1 MKNDH
6 LINISPNVTAL
17 PRYLQSDS
25 IAALGVLLLELE
37 ANRKASWVEEDED
50 LDSGEKSNSVRL
62 ARILHEWEDLI
73 SDDYRKVAEACL
85 EFDRHVETLDHPRII
100 LFGRD
105 NSLTTP
111 LKFPPSRTADRN
123 LFDDDDGIPE
133 DKERKAASVF
143 IERLSQF
150 LEDIKNLKMS
160 IGLEPLPPKYER
172 TRIVVLDSGVDEN
185 DLDIRRG
192 IWSGCVNKQKSR
204 SFVGH
209 PDEWKQDT
217 YGHGTYVAQLL
228 LKFAPAA
235 EIYIGKICTG
245 KSLKDEL
252 VPGIAEPRITVAF
265 LDVLGLPAM
274 MV

>member
-1 MKNDH
+1 M
-6 LINISPNVTAL
+6 I
-17 PRYLQSDS
+17 
-25 IAALGVLLLELE
+25 
-37 ANRKASWVEEDED
+37 
-50 LDSGEKSNSVRL
+50 
-62 ARILHEWEDLI
+62 
-73 SDDYRKVAEACL
+73 
-85 EFDRHVETLDHPRII
+85 
-100 LFGRD
+100 
-105 NSLTTP
+105 LTTNSMGTVYM
-111 LKFPPSRTADRN
+111 L
-123 LFDDDDGIPE
+123 
-133 DKERKAASVF
+133 RKAASVF

-252 VPGIAEPRITVAF
+252 VPGIAEVCLDSITLIFF
-265 LDVLGLPAM
+265 LSNFPLTS
-274 MV
+274 